1 MAIYKPTDCSPFN
14 GVFDVTDENA
24 LPIYLE
30 CKIDSANT
38 PVSAYS
44 IEIYDSENKR
54 VFPTG
59 TNPVEDLVTMVSD
72 LRDYTSKDPFYI
84 KALTNTG
91 YNGTYLKIPFVVA
104 VGDKTEG
111 STVSRNQTTNKNEK
125 LTNGGR
131 YYWAITLYQEIT
143 KDGEKIVLPSKSKY
157 YDMPVVAG
165 QVIGSDASRLQ
176 TELVPQVVNRN
187 GVNGTVSY
195 QTLNDL
201 VLQDKYVQL
210 YKSETIGEERLSEIG
225 TRTIVSS
232 FDYLYGHIMPSNTSV
247 NTISSEMVRDASC
260 LKVFKFGNDPSV
272 LGTTD
277 KVDFF
282 YNGEID
288 GEAASNPLW
297 RWVASFA
304 DASQS
309 YWKEEITYSG
319 ATNKPT
325 APYFPFG
332 SNGPQISGN
341 ERIIFNGCVQKQ
353 YNGIFRPGDISV
365 EEVKGT
371 EENNKDQ
378 VVGYTLKILWYR
390 TTDANNWG
398 SLSNKIVYVNG
409 PSYETRDKSYTGT
422 NVQID
427 AFQQFGTINQ
437 TPFVFVK
444 EKPIKLRNNVDKG
457 ESLKETTS
465 VSDTSTIETS
475 KPIASVL
482 SITTSMG
489 DQIPVQN
496 YIFELGTET
505 ITLYGTGIGTGTQ
518 VTVEYYPY
526 DENEYRTD
534 IFKNAP
540 PTKDANG
547 NPVDGK
553 LYLRPATNISKDMI
567 FKETTSSIYS
577 RWFRILDFNTDFYYA
592 TYQEVYKYNQNGND
606 SAATDLSFEVGQRY
620 QIKSFFK
627 KSDYNP
633 FDLYKSPTITT
644 SLYLVGKDDVITP
657 DEKNVYT
664 IKGRNIRATAT
675 YEQNDY
681 IWWESYQWVLY
692 AADNQYIRGEVLQQT
707 DEIYSGEIG
716 CVFYGLTGENSRKYV
731 LSLIIK
737 TNAGAIIEKTLN
749 IATNF
754 REDPISGADIQST
767 FDCDSLAVNIDIDM
781 QVNLVVPNFSKDDYL
796 FQTDPAAD
804 KPIDGKSETYTINPK
819 PDSGVIA
826 KYNNSE
832 DSKPYSD
839 IETTMTYK
847 AVAPTDGSGAVSGF
861 QNYAKA
867 AFLTG
872 KDKYK
877 YEEIVV
883 PEKDMVV
890 EYETTINSGN
900 DNSSKEYV
908 GNIFSMSNTETGETL
923 SLSVPEPIVGGIVNP
938 KRNQFVWKTTGKDD
952 KDANNGAYWQDNEEY
967 VTVSNWQKDGYDIT
981 KYNRTNVADIKYIN
995 DNGTG
1000 KFDKTYIN
1008 PMGAGD
1014 SDIGFSTYGTIA
1026 AEPSK
1031 PDYVVHDIVTK
1042 QSAFD
1047 DNKKYV
1053 AYFQSTEKEGAETG
1067 GGIDLAVRGV
1077 YASLFSIYE
1086 NPAKPYEDPNTDVPQ
1101 KVLVGKSDEGECYQY
1116 KSVFRDAENVFY
1128 FRDDNIVYFGN
1139 YYNGSAAVEIGGVTI
1154 NDSVVKTKKSL
1165 SQNGADFSGDGL
1177 QKIKKI
1183 AEQNVERQQL
1193 NGQTITVKAKVS
1205 KEMNVSENTYW
1216 IEEKG
1221 R

>member
-44 IEIYDSENKR
+44 IEIYNSENKR

-59 TNPVEDLVTMVSD
+59 TNSVEDLVTMISD
-72 LRDYTSKDPFYI
+72 LRAYTSGEPFNI
-84 KALTNTG
+84 KPPTNTG
-91 YNGTYLKIPFVVA
+91 YNGTYLKIPFVV
-104 VGDKTEG
+104 KTVAIG
-111 STVSRNQTTNKNEK
+111 GTVSRNQTENTNPK

-131 YYWAITLYQEIT
+131 YYWTITLYQEIT
-143 KDGEKIVLPSKSKY
+143 KDTNGKIKLPSASKY

-176 TELVPQVVNRN
+176 TELVPQVVN
-187 GVNGTVSY
+187 GY

-210 YKSETIGEERLSEIG
+210 YKSETVGTEILTEIG
-225 TRTIVSS
+225 TRTIISS
-232 FDYLYGHIMPSNTSV
+232 FDYLYGHIMPSNTSI
-247 NTISSEMVRDASC
+247 NTISSKMVRDASC

-288 GEAASNPLW
+288 GAAASNPLW
-297 RWVASFA
+297 RWVSSFA

-309 YWKEEITYSG
+309 YWKEEITYNG

-353 YNGIFRPGDISV
+353 YNGIFCPGDISV
-365 EEVKGT
+365 DEIKDDKGIT
-371 EENNKDQ
+371 
-378 VVGYTLKILWYR
+378 GYKLTIIWYR

-409 PSYETRDKSYTGT
+409 PSYETGEESYTGT

-444 EKPIKLRNNVDKG
+444 EKPIKLRNNVNKKPTVPTDYTPTNVAEAMFEVTVDPPISSVSSITAKIERDG
-457 ESLKETTS
+457 VEVQIQIQNYTFEVGENTIIIYDDRIESL
-465 VSDTSTIETS
+465 
-475 KPIASVL
+475 
-482 SITTSMG
+482 
-489 DQIPVQN
+489 
-496 YIFELGTET
+496 
-505 ITLYGTGIGTGTQ
+505 

-526 DENEYRTD
+526 DENEYRTN

-540 PTKDANG
+540 PTKDSEG

-592 TYQEVYKYNQNGND
+592 TYQTVYKYNQNGV
-606 SAATDLSFEVGQRY
+606 DLEADNWSFDIGQRY

-633 FDLYKSPTITT
+633 FDLYGSPKITT
-644 SLYLVGKDDVITP
+644 SLYLVGSTTAITP
-657 DEKNVYT
+657 DERLVYT
-664 IKGRNIRATAT
+664 IEGRNIYATAT

-692 AADNQYIRGEVLQQT
+692 AANNQYIRGEVLQQT
-707 DEIYSGEIG
+707 DEIYSGEIN
-716 CVFYGLTGENSRKYV
+716 CKFYGLTGENERKYV

-737 TNAGAIIEKTLN
+737 TNAGAIIEENLN

-754 REDPISGADIQST
+754 KEDPISGADIQST

-781 QVNLVVPNFSKDDYL
+781 QVNLVVPNFSKDCL
-796 FQTDPAAD
+796 FSTDPAAD
-804 KPIDGKSETYTINPK
+804 QSIVGKSETYTIK
-819 PDSGVIA
+819 PVDSKIIA

-832 DSKPYSD
+832 ESKPYSG
-839 IETTMTYK
+839 IETTMKYK
-847 AVAPTDGSGAVSGF
+847 ADGSGAVSGF

-867 AFLTG
+867 AFRTG
-872 KDKYK
+872 ENKYK
-877 YEEIVV
+877 YDEIVV

-900 DNSSKEYV
+900 DNSPKEYV
-908 GNIFSMSNTETGETL
+908 GNIFSMSDTETGETL
-923 SLSVPEPIVGGIVNP
+923 SLSVPAPIVDGVVNP
-938 KRNQFVWKTTGKDD
+938 ERNQFVWKATGGAGAGELV
-952 KDANNGAYWQDNEEY
+952 ANNADKTIGTYWQDNKSY
-967 VTVSNWQKDGYDIT
+967 VTVSNWQQDSYDIT

-1008 PMGAGD
+1008 PMGVGD
-1014 SDIGFSTYGTIA
+1014 SGVGFSTYGTIDPS
-1026 AEPSK
+1026 EPS
-1031 PDYVVHDIVTK
+1031 PPNYVVHDIITK
-1042 QSAFD
+1042 QSAF
-1047 DNKKYV
+1047 NANEKYV
-1053 AYFQSTEKEGAETG
+1053 AYFQSTEENEAEARG
-1067 GGIDLAVRGV
+1067 GKTLAVRGI

-1086 NPAKPYEDPNTDVPQ
+1086 NPAKPYENTATDTAQ
-1101 KVLVGKSDEGECYQY
+1101 KVLVGKNNEISYYQY
-1116 KSVFRDAENVFY
+1116 KSVFNDTENTFS
-1128 FRDDNIVYFGN
+1128 FSDDNVVYFGN
-1139 YYNGSAAVEIGGVTI
+1139 YYTGSAAVEVGGVTI
-1154 NDSVVKTKKSL
+1154 NDSMIKTKKSL
-1165 SQNGADFSGDGL
+1165 SQNGASFSNDGL

-1183 AEQNVERQQL
+1183 PERNVERQQL

-1205 KEMNVSENTYW
+1205 KEMNVSNNTYW
-1216 IEEKG
+1216 IIK
-1221 R
+1221 